1 VGLITTMLFYWIA
14 IFAVYMM
21 LNRGIWVFTDVS
33 KSMSMFML
41 EKALGP
47 AIDFAEGR
55 QGSGAKAWIMQG
67 AFWLILASA
76 LTFCGLWLGH
86 DPTALHS
93 LGSWGYSPTSETLL
107 LAGNLVALFGAV
119 GMLLIGAGLHIV
131 PTLGGTQL
139 ASERNAALMSF
150 VWTLSVLI
158 IAIGAHKPVLLGLNV
173 LFVGT
178 AFQVLSLIAV
188 IVNQLLTA
196 ASRTRKMALPA
207 WLIIIGL
214 LSDPISTV
222 IIAVTGGLETGLG
235 QWLLVRMVSGGFFF
249 LQVAGVSLYAASQ
262 GTGNP
267 LWSRSLAAVTLLG
280 ALLTL
285 NPMGDTSGKLA
296 ADMLGFDVGAFEPTS
311 NDVIAGSFLMAL
323 AAIPIIALSSNIL
336 VTMRGDDVFM
346 ENPDSPGMPEINM
359 GALMLIPLGI
369 GALFVQT
376 DALTGGN
383 ELSGISPT
391 LLLLVVWLLLVPL
404 ALGSALCVY
413 PAVTGRNLLS
423 TNRSRWAFWMMAGGA
438 FSGLIITMMADFS
451 EMALAEAAVEDNS
464 MISNK
469 LRAIGSVLFYGTV
482 IGAILHCLNMI
493 SGIFRGAFV
502 DAQATP
508 SSSSIEQASYNL
520 TAGTTVR
527 KILASGANL
536 DTEIVPISQDE
547 GSGSPTEL

>member
-1 VGLITTMLFYWIA
+1 MGLITTMLFYWIA
-14 IFAVYMM
+14 IFTVYVM

-55 QGSGAKAWIMQG
+55 PGSGARAWIMQG
-67 AFWLILASA
+67 AFWLIPASA
-76 LTFCGLWLGH
+76 FTFCGLWLGH
-86 DPTALHS
+86 EPTALHS

-131 PTLGGTQL
+131 PKLGGTQL

-150 VWTLSVLI
+150 VWTISVLI
-158 IAIGAHKPVLLGLNV
+158 IAIGAHKPVLLGLKV

-178 AFQVLSLIAV
+178 AIQVLALIAV

-196 ASRTRKMALPA
+196 ASRTRKMPLPA

-214 LSDPISTV
+214 ISDPIATV
-222 IIAVTGGLETGLG
+222 IIAVTGGLGTGLG
-235 QWLLVRMVSGGFFF
+235 QWLLVRMVAGGFFF

-280 ALLTL
+280 ALLAL

-296 ADMLGFDVGAFEPTS
+296 ADMFGFAVGAFEPTS

-383 ELSGISPT
+383 ELGGISST

-413 PAVTGRNLLS
+413 PAVTGRNLMS
-423 TNRSRWAFWMMAGGA
+423 TNRSRWAFWMMSGGA

-451 EMALAEAAVEDNS
+451 DMALVEAAVEDDS
-464 MISNK
+464 TISNE

-493 SGIFRGAFV
+493 NGIFRGAFA

-536 DTEIVPISQDE
+536 DTEVVPISQADD
-547 GSGSPTEL
+547 SGGPTEL

>member
-1 VGLITTMLFYWIA
+1 M
-14 IFAVYMM
+14 
-21 LNRGIWVFTDVS
+21 
-33 KSMSMFML
+33 
-41 EKALGP
+41 P
-47 AIDFAEGR
+47 
-55 QGSGAKAWIMQG
+55 
-67 AFWLILASA
+67 
-76 LTFCGLWLGH
+76 
-86 DPTALHS
+86 
-93 LGSWGYSPTSETLL
+93 
-107 LAGNLVALFGAV
+107 
-119 GMLLIGAGLHIV
+119 
-131 PTLGGTQL
+131 
-139 ASERNAALMSF
+139 
-150 VWTLSVLI
+150 
-158 IAIGAHKPVLLGLNV
+158 
-173 LFVGT
+173 
-178 AFQVLSLIAV
+178 
-188 IVNQLLTA
+188 
-196 ASRTRKMALPA
+196 LPA

-214 LSDPISTV
+214 VSDPISTV
-222 IIAVTGGLETGLG
+222 IIAVTGGLGTGLG
-235 QWLLVRMVSGGFFF
+235 QWLLVRMVAGGFFF

-285 NPMGDTSGKLA
+285 NPMGETSGKLA

-359 GALMLIPLGI
+359 GALMLVPLGI

-391 LLLLVVWLLLVPL
+391 LFLLVVWLLLVPL

-413 PAVTGRNLLS
+413 PEVTGRNLLS

-451 EMALAEAAVEDNS
+451 EMALVEAAVEDDS
-464 MISNK
+464 TISNK

-493 SGIFRGAFV
+493 RGIFRGAFV
-502 DAQATP
+502 DTQATP

>member
-1 VGLITTMLFYWIA
+1 MNLITTMIIYWIA
-14 IFAVYMM
+14 IFAVYVM
-21 LNRGIWVFTDVS
+21 LNRGIWIFTDVS
-33 KSMSMFML
+33 KSMSLFML

-55 QGSGAKAWIMQG
+55 PGSGARAWIMQG
-67 AFWLILASA
+67 MFWLILASTF
-76 LTFCGLWLGH
+76 TFCGLWLNH
-86 DPTALHS
+86 DPAALHS
-93 LGSWGYSPTSETLL
+93 LGSWGYSPSSDTLI

-119 GMLLIGAGLHIV
+119 GMILIGAGLHIV
-131 PTLGGTQL
+131 PSLGGTQL
-139 ASERNAALMSF
+139 ASERNAALMSL
-150 VWTLSVLI
+150 VWTASVLI
-158 IAIGAHKPVLLGLNV
+158 FAIGAHNPVLLGLKV
-173 LFVGT
+173 LFWGT
-178 AFQVLSLIAV
+178 VVQVLALLGV

-196 ASRTRKMALPA
+196 ASRTKRMAFPA

-222 IIAVTGGLETGLG
+222 IIVLTGGLETGLG
-235 QWLLVRMVSGGFFF
+235 QWLLVRLVSGGFFF
-249 LQVAGVSLYAASQ
+249 LQVAGVGLYAASQ

-285 NPMGDTSGKLA
+285 NPLGQTTGTLA
-296 ADMLGFDVGAFEPTS
+296 ADMLGFEAGAFEPS
-311 NDVIAGSFLMAL
+311 SMDVIAGSFLMAL
-323 AAIPIIALSSNIL
+323 ASIPIIALSSNIL
-336 VTMRGDDVFM
+336 VTMRGDDAFM
-346 ENPDSPGMPEINM
+346 ENPDSPGMPEVNL

-383 ELSGISPT
+383 ELSGISSSLT
-391 LLLLVVWLLLVPL
+391 LLVVWLLLVPL
-404 ALGSALCVY
+404 SLGSALCIF

-423 TNRSRWAFWMMAGGA
+423 INRSRWAFWMMAGGA

-451 EMALAEAAVEDNS
+451 DMALAEAAVEDDS
-464 MISNK
+464 TISNE

-482 IGAILHCLNMI
+482 IGAILHCMNMI
-493 SGIFRGAFV
+493 NGIFRGSFA
-502 DAQATP
+502 DARATP
-508 SSSSIEQASYNL
+508 SSSSIEHTSYSL

-536 DTEIVPISQDE
+536 DTEVVPTSQTDAP
-547 GSGSPTEL
+547 GSPTEL

>member
-1 VGLITTMLFYWIA
+1 MGLITTMLFYWIA

-249 LQVAGVSLYAASQ
+249 LQVAGVS
-262 GTGNP
+262 
-267 LWSRSLAAVTLLG
+267 VTLGHCVGEHEGRG
-280 ALLTL
+280 AGTA
-285 NPMGDTSGKLA
+285 GVAGRGA
-296 ADMLGFDVGAFEPTS
+296 VGES
-311 NDVIAGSFLMAL
+311 DGRGS
-323 AAIPIIALSSNIL
+323 
-336 VTMRGDDVFM
+336 RDHDG
-346 ENPDSPGMPEINM
+346 
-359 GALMLIPLGI
+359 
-369 GALFVQT
+369 
-376 DALTGGN
+376 
-383 ELSGISPT
+383 
-391 LLLLVVWLLLVPL
+391 LVPSHGHCERL
-404 ALGSALCVY
+404 ADTIGVVGRRDARKVRRV
-413 PAVTGRNLLS
+413 AV
-423 TNRSRWAFWMMAGGA
+423 
-438 FSGLIITMMADFS
+438 
-451 EMALAEAAVEDNS
+451 
-464 MISNK
+464 
-469 LRAIGSVLFYGTV
+469 
-482 IGAILHCLNMI
+482 H
-493 SGIFRGAFV
+493 
-502 DAQATP
+502 
-508 SSSSIEQASYNL
+508 
-520 TAGTTVR
+520 
-527 KILASGANL
+527 
-536 DTEIVPISQDE
+536 
-547 GSGSPTEL
+547 

>member
-1 VGLITTMLFYWIA
+1 
-14 IFAVYMM
+14 
-21 LNRGIWVFTDVS
+21 
-33 KSMSMFML
+33 
-41 EKALGP
+41 
-47 AIDFAEGR
+47 
-55 QGSGAKAWIMQG
+55 
-67 AFWLILASA
+67 
-76 LTFCGLWLGH
+76 
-86 DPTALHS
+86 
-93 LGSWGYSPTSETLL
+93 
-107 LAGNLVALFGAV
+107 
-119 GMLLIGAGLHIV
+119 
-131 PTLGGTQL
+131 
-139 ASERNAALMSF
+139 
-150 VWTLSVLI
+150 
-158 IAIGAHKPVLLGLNV
+158 
-173 LFVGT
+173 
-178 AFQVLSLIAV
+178 
-188 IVNQLLTA
+188 
-196 ASRTRKMALPA
+196 
-207 WLIIIGL
+207 
-214 LSDPISTV
+214 
-222 IIAVTGGLETGLG
+222 
-235 QWLLVRMVSGGFFF
+235 
-249 LQVAGVSLYAASQ
+249 
-262 GTGNP
+262 
-267 LWSRSLAAVTLLG
+267 
-280 ALLTL
+280 
-285 NPMGDTSGKLA
+285 MGDTSGKLA
-296 ADMLGFDVGAFEPTS
+296 ADMLGFDVGVFEPTS

-404 ALGSALCVY
+404 ALGSALCIY

-451 EMALAEAAVEDNS
+451 EMALAEAAVENNS

-508 SSSSIEQASYNL
+508 SLSSIEQASYNL